1 MDAATRES
9 SAPEAR
15 PATLGLIFL
24 TIFLDL
30 IGFSII
36 FPLFPH
42 MLAHYFAREGDAGL
56 LGAVL
61 DLIRNAAGDGDSM
74 HHAVLFGGILGSLY
88 SLLQFLFAPFW
99 GGLSDRTGRRPVLL
113 VTVAGLAASYF
124 LWFWSGSFLLLVVS
138 RLFGGMMAGN
148 ISVATA
154 AVADSTPPE
163 KRAQGMGIIGAA
175 FGLGFILGPPLG
187 AALSAVDLTRAAP
200 SLERV
205 GVNPFSAAAAGAFL
219 LSAVNWIVLWKWFP
233 ETLRPEDRGKAREGG
248 RTINISRLFHPVDI
262 PGVHRTNLTWFLYL
276 LSFSGMEFTLTFL
289 AVERFGFTQMQNGY
303 MFVFIG
309 LIIAFVQGGLI
320 RQLAPLY
327 GEKSLAVAGFLT
339 VTPGLLLTGFCRT
352 QGMLYLGLALMAFG
366 SALVTP
372 SLSALLSL
380 YTPSSRQ
387 GSVLGVFRSLGA
399 LARAVGPLSAA
410 LAYWRFGAKA
420 AYAVGTAILVAP
432 FLMVLTLP
440 QPPRREVSPSRG
452 PPPS

>member
-1 MDAATRES
+1 MDATRES
-9 SAPEAR
+9 PTVEAR
-15 PATLGLIFL
+15 PATLWLIFL

-36 FPLFPH
+36 FPLFPR
-42 MLAHYFAREGDAGL
+42 MLTHYFEQEGNTGL

-61 DLIRNAAGDGDSM
+61 DLIQNVSGTQDASRQ
-74 HHAVLFGGILGSLY
+74 AVLFGGLLGSLY

-99 GGLSDRTGRRPVLL
+99 GGLSDRTGRRPILL

-124 LWFWSGSFLLLVVS
+124 LWFWSGSFIVLVVS

-148 ISVATA
+148 LSVATA

-163 KRAQGMGIIGAA
+163 KRAQGMGIVGAA

-187 AALSAVDLTRAAP
+187 AALSAIDLGRATG
-200 SLERV
+200 LEQF

-219 LSAVNWIVLWKWFP
+219 LSALNWLVLWKWFP
-233 ETLRPEDRGKAREGG
+233 ETLRPEDRGKARETR
-248 RTINISRLFHPVDI
+248 RTINLVELFHPVDF
-262 PGVHRTNLTWFLYL
+262 PGVHRTNLTWFIYL
-276 LSFSGMEFTLTFL
+276 LAFSGMEFTLTFL
-289 AVERFGFTQMQNGY
+289 VVERFGFTPMQNGY

-320 RQLAPLY
+320 RQLAPMY
-327 GEKSLAVAGFLT
+327 GEKNLAVAGFLA
-339 VTPGLLLTGFCRT
+339 VAPGLLLTGFSRT

-366 SALVTP
+366 SALITP

-399 LARAVGPLSAA
+399 LGRAVGPLSAA
-410 LAYWRFGAKA
+410 FAYWRFGAKA
-420 AYAVGTAILVAP
+420 AYAVGTAVLVAP

-440 QPPRREVSPSRG
+440 RPPRHTVSSTPGS
-452 PPPS
+452 PPS

>member
-1 MDAATRES
+1 MDTATRES
-9 SAPEAR
+9 AATEAR
-15 PATLGLIFL
+15 PSTLWLIFL

-42 MLAHYFAREGDAGL
+42 MLSHYFEREGDTGL

-61 DLIRNAAGDGDSM
+61 ELIRSAAGNQGSIQ
-74 HHAVLFGGILGSLY
+74 HAVLFGGVLGSLY

-113 VTVAGLAASYF
+113 ITVAGLAASYF

-187 AALSAVDLTRAAP
+187 AALSAIDLTRAAP
-200 SLERV
+200 SLANY
-205 GVNPFSAAAAGAFL
+205 GVNPFSAAAGGAFL
-219 LSAVNWIVLWKWFP
+219 LSAVNWVVLWKWFP

-248 RTINISRLFHPVDI
+248 RTINLAKLFHPVDI
-262 PGVHRTNLTWFLYL
+262 PGVHRANLTWFVYL

-309 LIIAFVQGGLI
+309 LIIAFVQGGMI
-320 RQLAPLY
+320 RQLAPVY
-327 GEKSLAVAGFLT
+327 GEKSLAIAGFLS
-339 VTPGLLLTGFCRT
+339 VAPGILLTGFART

-366 SALVTP
+366 SALITP
-372 SLSALLSL
+372 SLSSLVSL

-410 LAYWRFGAKA
+410 IAYWRFGSKA
-420 AYAVGTAILVAP
+420 AYAVGTAILVVP

-440 QPPRREVSPSRG
+440 EPQRPVSSSRES
-452 PPPS
+452 PPS